1 MKRNLKQARVDAKK
15 SQHDIAVGLGISVQ
29 AVYQWEQGRTGV
41 ARKHWKRLASM
52 LCVSESELEEVLVRT
67 MLDASITTG
76 NPRPLLS
83 AQSSRMYRP
92 ELLSDALAQFEGK
105 ARTNPP
111 QEDTTAELKARVEVL
126 ELQNKLLRLEKE
138 NAELKREL
146 ERRHPAGL
154 STLSALTIN
163 HHELEVKK

>member
-52 LCVSESELEEVLVRT
+52 LCVSEGELEEMLVRT
-67 MLDASITTG
+67 MLDASIATG

-92 ELLSDALAQFEGK
+92 ELLSDALAQFEGR
-105 ARTNPP
+105 ARTPLR
-111 QEDTTAELKARVEVL
+111 QQDMTAELKARVEVL
-126 ELQNKLLRLEKE
+126 ELQNKLLKLEAE
-138 NAELKREL
+138 NAELRLEL
-146 ERRHPAGL
+146 ERRRPAKPI
-154 STLSALTIN
+154 SSSSMV
-163 HHELEVKK
+163 EVN